1 MAVNLKA
8 PNRPKALQ
16 SYLVNN
22 QDLNVKRV
30 GFLKV
35 EKGNWPAIVF
45 NEGNRSNYVNGN
57 MGYEKG
63 VDIFPILIDV
73 VVKYEDYK
81 RGYELRGQ
89 IRKLLG
95 KFNGSLTDDREGTI
109 AFRQFLAPV
118 YDKETNNI
126 VFGGVYLLKQN
137 YDFTPDPEPEPTP
150 ETTDEVL
157 PTENVNEDANDTN

>member
-1 MAVNLKA
+1 
-8 PNRPKALQ
+8 
-16 SYLVNN
+16 
-22 QDLNVKRV
+22 
-30 GFLKV
+30 
-35 EKGNWPAIVF
+35 
-45 NEGNRSNYVNGN
+45 
-57 MGYEKG
+57 MGYDKG

-81 RGYELRGQ
+81 TGYELRGK

-95 KFNGSLTDDREGTI
+95 RFNGALTDDREGTI

-118 YDKETNNI
+118 YDKETNTI

-137 YDFTPDPEPEPTP
+137 YDFTPEPEPTP
-150 ETTDEVL
+150 EPTDDVL

>member
-1 MAVNLKA
+1 
-8 PNRPKALQ
+8 
-16 SYLVNN
+16 
-22 QDLNVKRV
+22 
-30 GFLKV
+30 
-35 EKGNWPAIVF
+35 
-45 NEGNRSNYVNGN
+45 

-137 YDFTPDPEPEPTP
+137 YDFTPEP
-150 ETTDEVL
+150 TDEVL

>member
-1 MAVNLKA
+1 MTINLNA

-16 SYLVNN
+16 SYLRNN
-22 QDLNVKRV
+22 QELNVNRV

-35 EKGNWPAIVF
+35 EQGNWPAIVF
-45 NEGNRSNYVNGN
+45 NEGNRSNIDASNIW
-57 MGYEKG
+57 YEKG

-73 VVKYEDYK
+73 VVSYEDYK
-81 RGYELRGQ
+81 TGYDLRGK
-89 IRKLLG
+89 IRKLIG

-126 VFGGVYLLKQN
+126 VFGGIYLLKQN
-137 YDFTPDPEPEPTP
+137 YDYTPKPTPTPTPEPE
-150 ETTDEVL
+150 VL
-157 PTENVNEDANDTN
+157 DNDTNDDANDTN